1 MGLFSWFIL
10 RVSTP
15 LGPRAARDGERMCV
29 LGCPYTCIWD
39 PLGVRWRGD
48 EKRERGKA
56 ASWWRKG
63 APKDVGQAELKESMS
78 WHIRNTSTV
87 PLSTVDSQSGNSR
100 PTIFYFQCFEFWFYP
115 IATVQSLLAF
125 CRTGGCSVDLSVL
138 WITASSAVLGLW
150 PHQLCLVNQ
159 PSLSLYIRHVVLLM
173 HASLQII
180 SQHSGKGFCLFS
192 LSLIKSKPR
201 LTPQKKD
208 KQMTWQFLKSPTQL
222 ANRHIN
228 NMVSL
233 ANRAV

>member
-1 MGLFSWFIL
+1 MHL
-10 RVSTP
+10 RP
-15 LGPRAARDGERMCV
+15 FKCKMEGGWE
-29 LGCPYTCIWD
+29 
-39 PLGVRWRGD
+39 
-48 EKRERGKA
+48 E
-56 ASWWRKG
+56 RKG
-63 APKDVGQAELKESMS
+63 KGCQLMEEGGPKDVGQAELKESMS